1 MGRPEKT
8 EEERRA
14 RRDELLDA
22 AVDAIRRHGP
32 QVSMEDLARAAGVTK
47 PILYRHF
54 GHRDGLTAALATRF
68 ADGLQATLLE
78 AMGAGTDPRETLV
91 KTIDAYLSFVERDPE
106 VYRFL
111 VRHLAANP
119 DDGDDPLTVGNF
131 LRQVGN
137 QVAVVVGEQMRAAKV
152 DSGGAEPLAH
162 GIVGMV
168 HAAGDWWL
176 ERQTMPKERVVQ
188 YVVDLLWGGMAT
200 GLGLRNDTTDTPREG
215 RA

>member
-8 EEERRA
+8 KEERQA

-22 AVDAIRRHGP
+22 AVEAIRRHGP

-54 GHRDGLTAALATRF
+54 DHRDGLTAALATRF
-68 ADGLQATLLE
+68 ADGLQATLVS
-78 AMGAGTDPRETLV
+78 AMGSGTDPRETLV

-111 VRHLAANP
+111 VRHLTAS
-119 DDGDDPLTVGNF
+119 DDELSVGNF

-176 ERQTMPKERVVQ
+176 ERQTMPRERVVQ
-188 YVVDLLWGGMAT
+188 YVVDLLWGGMAA
-200 GLGLRNDTTDTPREG
+200 GLGLPPDQGG

>member
-8 EEERRA
+8 EEERQA

-32 QVSMEDLARAAGVTK
+32 QVSMEDLARSAGVTK

-68 ADGLQATLLE
+68 ADGLQATLLD
-78 AMGAGTDPRETLV
+78 AMGSGTDARETLV

-111 VRHLAANP
+111 VRRLSADPEA
-119 DDGDDPLTVGNF
+119 DGELSVGNF

-176 ERQTMPKERVVQ
+176 ERQTMPRERVVQ

-200 GLGLRNDTTDTPREG
+200 GLGLTTPTQG

>member
-32 QVSMEDLARAAGVTK
+32 HVSMEDLARQAGVTK
-47 PILYRHF
+47 PILYRNF

-68 ADGLQATLLE
+68 ADGLQHTLIT
-78 AMGAGTDPRETLV
+78 AMGSGTDARETLV

-111 VRHLAANP
+111 VRHLTASP
-119 DDGDDPLTVGNF
+119 DGDEELSVGNF

-188 YVVDLLWGGMAT
+188 YVVDLLWGGMAA
-200 GLGLRNDTTDTPREG
+200 GLGLTTPTEG
-215 RA
+215 HA

>member
-8 EEERRA
+8 EEERQA

-32 QVSMEDLARAAGVTK
+32 QVSMEDLARSAGVTK

-68 ADGLQATLLE
+68 SDGLQATLQS
-78 AMGAGTDPRETLV
+78 AMLSGNDARETLV
-91 KTIDAYLSFVERDPE
+91 KTIDAYLAFVERDPD

-111 VRHLAANP
+111 VRHLSAAP
-119 DDGDDPLTVGNF
+119 PEDESLSVGNF

-176 ERQTMPKERVVQ
+176 ERRTMPRERVVQ

-200 GLGLRNDTTDTPREG
+200 GLGLPLEPDVSEG

>member
-22 AVDAIRRHGP
+22 AVQAIRKQGP
-32 QVSMEDLARAAGVTK
+32 QVSMEDLAKSAGVTK

-54 GHRDGLTAALATRF
+54 GHRDGLTAALGTRF
-68 ADGLQATLLE
+68 ADGLQATLLA
-78 AMGAGTDPRETLV
+78 AMGSGTDARETLV

-111 VRHLAANP
+111 VRNLTATP
-119 DDGDDPLTVGNF
+119 DGHDELSVGNF

-176 ERQTMPKERVVQ
+176 DRQTMPRERVVQ
-188 YVVDLLWGGMAT
+188 YVTDLLWGGMAT
-200 GLGLRNDTTDTPREG
+200 GLGLDPSTKG
-215 RA
+215 RT

>member
-8 EEERRA
+8 EEERQA

-68 ADGLQATLLE
+68 ADGLQQTLVA
-78 AMGAGTDPRETLV
+78 AMGSGTDPRETLV

-111 VRHLAANP
+111 VRRLLVNEQTAS
-119 DDGDDPLTVGNF
+119 DLSVGNF
-131 LRQVGN
+131 LRQVSN
-137 QVAVVVGEQMRAAKV
+137 QVALVLGEQLRAANL
-152 DSGGAEPLAH
+152 DSGGAEPLAY
-162 GIVGMV
+162 GLVGMV

-188 YVVDLLWGGMAT
+188 YIVDLLWGGMAT
-200 GLGLRNDTTDTPREG
+200 GLGLTTPTEG
-215 RA
+215 QPA

>member
-1 MGRPEKT
+1 MGRREPT
-8 EEERRA
+8 EEEKRA

-22 AVDAIRRHGP
+22 AVEAIRRIGP
-32 QVSMEDLARAAGVTK
+32 AVSMEDLAKQAGVTK

-68 ADGLQATLLE
+68 ADGLQATLQS
-78 AMGAGTDPRETLV
+78 AMVTTTEPRDTLV
-91 KTIDAYLSFVERDPE
+91 KTIDAYLAFVERDPE

-111 VRHLAANP
+111 VRYLTTNP
-119 DDGDDPLTVGNF
+119 PEDGDLTVGNF

-137 QVAVVVGEQMRAAKV
+137 QVAVVIGEQMRAAKV

-176 ERQTMPKERVVQ
+176 ERQTMPRERVVQ
-188 YVVDLLWGGMAT
+188 YLVDLLWGGMET
-200 GLGLRNDTTDTPREG
+200 GLGTRLGGTPT
-215 RA
+215 

>member
-8 EEERRA
+8 EEERQA

-54 GHRDGLTAALATRF
+54 GHRDGLTTALATRF
-68 ADGLQATLLE
+68 ALGLEETLTT
-78 AMGAGTDPRETLV
+78 AMSTGSDPRETLA
-91 KTIDAYLSFVERDPE
+91 KTIDAYLAFVERDPE
-106 VYRFL
+106 VYQFL
-111 VRHLAANP
+111 VRRLVAT
-119 DDGDDPLTVGNF
+119 DTDSDLTVGNF

-137 QVAVVVGEQMRAAKV
+137 QVALVLGEQLRAANL

-168 HAAGDWWL
+168 HAAGD
-176 ERQTMPKERVVQ
+176 
-188 YVVDLLWGGMAT
+188 
-200 GLGLRNDTTDTPREG
+200 
-215 RA
+215 

>member
-8 EEERRA
+8 EEERQA

-22 AVDAIRRHGP
+22 AVEAIRRHGP

-68 ADGLQATLLE
+68 ASGLEATLQA
-78 AMGAGTDPRETLV
+78 AMVSGNEPRETLI
-91 KTIDAYLSFVERDPE
+91 KTIDAYLAFVERDPD

-111 VRHLAANP
+111 VRHLTASPP
-119 DDGDDPLTVGNF
+119 DDELSVGNF

-176 ERQTMPKERVVQ
+176 ERQTMPRERVVQ
-188 YVVDLLWGGMAT
+188 YVVDLLWGGMAA
-200 GLGLRNDTTDTPREG
+200 GLRLDAQDPKGTP
-215 RA
+215 

>member
-8 EEERRA
+8 EEERQA

-22 AVDAIRRHGP
+22 AVEAIRRHGP

-54 GHRDGLTAALATRF
+54 GHRDGLTAALGTRF
-68 ADGLQATLLE
+68 AEGLQATLQS
-78 AMGAGTDPRETLV
+78 AMAGGNGARETLV
-91 KTIDAYLSFVERDPE
+91 KTIDAYLAFVERDPE

-111 VRHLAANP
+111 VRHLTATPP
-119 DDGDDPLTVGNF
+119 DDELSVGNF

-176 ERQTMPKERVVQ
+176 ERQTMPRERVVQ

-200 GLGLRNDTTDTPREG
+200 GLGLTEQYPKGTP
-215 RA
+215 

>member
-1 MGRPEKT
+1 MGRPEPT
-8 EEERRA
+8 EAKRQA
-14 RRDELLDA
+14 RRDALLDA
-22 AVDAIRRHGP
+22 AVDAIRKHGP

-54 GHRDGLTAALATRF
+54 GHRDGLTTALATRF
-68 ADGLQATLLE
+68 ADGLQATLQD
-78 AMGAGTDPRETLV
+78 AMVAGNPPRETLE
-91 KTIDAYLSFVERDPE
+91 KTIDAYLEFVERDPE

-111 VRHLAANP
+111 VRKLIAANP
-119 DDGDDPLTVGNF
+119 DDEFSVGNF

-137 QVAVVVGEQMRAAKV
+137 QVALVLGEQFRSLHL

-176 ERQTMPKERVVQ
+176 ERQTMPRARVVD
-188 YVVDLLWGGMAT
+188 YISRVLWGGLAGMGLDVEAAT
-200 GLGLRNDTTDTPREG
+200 GQEAQR
-215 RA
+215 

>member
-8 EEERRA
+8 KEERQA
-14 RRDELLDA
+14 RKDELLDA
-22 AVDAIRRHGP
+22 AVQAIRRHGP
-32 QVSMEDLARAAGVTK
+32 QVSMEDLARSAGVTK

-68 ADGLQATLLE
+68 ADGLQNTLVA
-78 AMGAGTDPRETLV
+78 AMGSGTDARETLV

-111 VRHLAANP
+111 VRHLAAHP
-119 DDGDDPLTVGNF
+119 DDRGDPITVGNF

-176 ERQTMPKERVVQ
+176 ERQTMPRERVVQ
-188 YVVDLLWGGMAT
+188 YVVDLLWGGMAN
-200 GLGLRNDTTDTPREG
+200 GLGLAGAATSDEER
-215 RA
+215 RAR